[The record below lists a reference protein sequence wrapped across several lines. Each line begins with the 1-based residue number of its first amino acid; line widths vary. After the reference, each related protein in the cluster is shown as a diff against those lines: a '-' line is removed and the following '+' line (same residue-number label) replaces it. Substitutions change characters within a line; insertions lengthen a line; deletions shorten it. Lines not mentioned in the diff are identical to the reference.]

1 MAGTAAL
8 NEKLS
13 NGGDLGSLYNQA
25 YAVYGGAQDRF
36 RQESP
41 GTALATDLA
50 GSIPTTIA
58 ATAAS
63 GAGLGVAGNTL
74 LDAVNGF
81 RAAAPLAAA
90 GNFLTGAARGRLR
103 CSGPGN
109 SPCLSRRGCGRV
121 RRGDQHGAHAAAHD
135 GFRAL
140 FGCGKPSV
148 KADSPVRA
156 AASPGQEA
164 IESRPSRQHEGD
176 GSDDPCERYKNL
188 CPEHAFPSAR
198 HGRDASGAELR
209 RDRDPGRVLRVAG
222 RAAAARTSRAA

>member
-1 MAGTAAL
+1 MRSTAA
-8 NEKLS
+8 
-13 NGGDLGSLYNQA
+13 
-25 YAVYGGAQDRF
+25 R
-36 RQESP
+36 R
-41 GTALATDLA
+41 
-50 GSIPTTIA
+50 I
-58 ATAAS
+58 AS
-63 GAGLGVAGNTL
+63 GRRAPAGAPRHGTGDGSVR
-74 LDAVNGF
+74 LDCGDSGQRRWSGRGWECLARCGE
-81 RAAAPLAAA
+81 RLSCGCPPLAAA

-135 GFRAL
+135 GFRTP

-164 IESRPSRQHEGD
+164 IESGPSRQHEGD

-209 RDRDPGRVLRVAG
+209 RDRDPGRVLMVAG